1 MIMFFFFDCLP
12 PPVLEN
18 PHPPQPPVEV
28 LVLPGD
34 PELPEVDFCGYNVE
48 GDKVC
53 CGINK
58 NT

>member
-1 MIMFFFFDCLP
+1 MIMFFFLDCIP

-28 LVLPGD
+28 L
-34 PELPEVDFCGYNVE
+34 ELPEVDFCGYNVE

-53 CGINK
+53 CVINK